1 MKLQIYLAME
11 PIFFPGGFYT
21 IRISAKKCCSRTN
34 NLDIFPL
41 FKFGEEYY
49 LLIIEVYDQNY
60 WVGQNKLFGRTTELM
75 SDSDG
80 SGREYIN
87 LEKRLA
93 CGNSS

>member
-60 WVGQNKLFGRTTELM
+60 WVGQNKLFGQPILNTWKGIWHTL
-75 SDSDG
+75 DKAK
-80 SGREYIN
+80 IP
-87 LEKRLA
+87 K
-93 CGNSS
+93 